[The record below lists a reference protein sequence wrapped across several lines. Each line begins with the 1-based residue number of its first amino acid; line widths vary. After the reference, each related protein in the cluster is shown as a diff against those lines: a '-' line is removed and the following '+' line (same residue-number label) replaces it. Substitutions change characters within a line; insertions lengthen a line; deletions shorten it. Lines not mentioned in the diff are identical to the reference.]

1 MEEKKLDLNTIIGF
15 VLIFVLLIWVL
26 YNNKPTEAELAAQKA
41 EKEKVEAQKTTENQN
56 KLQDNNTV
64 HEGQNNVVATDSVA
78 LAKYA
83 SQLGAFAY
91 SASLP
96 SANDEKT
103 ILENEDVKLVVS
115 NKGGQITEVLLK
127 KFDTYDEQPLYLIKD
142 QNAHFSLEFTTA
154 QNQTLHTKD
163 LFLNHH

>member
-91 SASLP
+91 SAK
-96 SANDEKT
+96 SAFGK
-103 ILENEDVKLVVS
+103 
-115 NKGGQITEVLLK
+115 
-127 KFDTYDEQPLYLIKD
+127 
-142 QNAHFSLEFTTA
+142 
-154 QNQTLHTKD
+154 
-163 LFLNHH
+163 